1 MAHKVLLQTI
11 LLGIRWHEREIDVNH
26 SRTEGQLE
34 EMCRSVPFLTKKAKR
49 KACALEG
56 EQFR

>member
-34 EMCRSVPFLTKKAKR
+34 EMHRSVPFLTKKGNKESLR
-49 KACALEG
+49 FG
-56 EQFR
+56 R